1 MNVFYQLNNL
11 PAFNRSVI
19 TIGTFDGVHKGHVQL
34 IEKIKNI
41 ADQTAGESVI
51 ITFHPHPRLVIN
63 PSDQSLRLLNTID
76 EKIELLRQHGINNV
90 VVVPFSRDFS
100 EMSAE
105 EYVSSF
111 LVKSFHPATI
121 VIGYDHRF
129 GKNRTGNFSLLE
141 KMKSVYGYE
150 LVEIQQEMLD
160 DISISSTKIRT
171 ALNEGHVQLANQ
183 LLGYKYAFTGT
194 VVRGL
199 QNGRKLG
206 YPTANLQLSDE
217 RKLIPRTGIYAV
229 RVLYKPKS
237 ENLPAQVYAG
247 MMSIGY
253 NPTFDGKTQTIEVNI
268 LDFDGDLYGEQ
279 LTVELVDFIR
289 NEKKFDSIDELIAAI
304 ADDEVK
310 TRGIIRS
317 AI

>member
-1 MNVFYQLNNL
+1 MNVFYQLKNL
-11 PAFNRSVI
+11 PAFHHSVI

-76 EKIELLRQHGINNV
+76 EKIELLKKHGINNV

-105 EYVSSF
+105 DYISNF
-111 LVKSFHPATI
+111 LVESFHPATI

-141 KMKSVYGYE
+141 KMKSAYGYE

-160 DISISSTKIRT
+160 DISISSTKIRA
-171 ALNEGHVQLANQ
+171 ALQEGNVLLANQ
-183 LLGYKYAFTGT
+183 LLGYKFAFTGT

-217 RKLIPRTGIYAV
+217 HKLIPQTGIYAV
-229 RVLYKPKS
+229 RVMYKPKL
-237 ENLPAQVYAG
+237 ENTAIQTYTG

-253 NPTFDGKTQTIEVNI
+253 NPTFEGKVQTIEVNI

-289 NEKKFDSIDELIAAI
+289 HEKKFNSIDELINAI
-304 ADDEVK
+304 AGDELK
-310 TRGIIRS
+310 TRSIFNS
-317 AI
+317 LL